1 VFGDG
6 HQADEVG
13 VLQIHARGRVLQV
26 AALDAGEAELRHRL
40 AGRLGDKARH
50 IAAVVDGNANLH
62 GKRFGD
68 WTVQAPDALPGYAGL
83 PIVISS
89 FRAEQAIA
97 RSLRE
102 RLQAPELVLLYA

>member
-1 VFGDG
+1 MRVDTL
-6 HQADEVG
+6 ADYARVANV
-13 VLQIHARGRVLQV
+13 VLAV
-26 AALDAGEAELRHRL
+26 AALFLHVAGLTAEW
-40 AGRLGDKARH
+40 
-50 IAAVVDGNANLH
+50 H